1 MLTTEG
7 HQVRQPGHGAIFL
20 GQLAQYSV
28 RFEPG
33 ELHQIDGRFGVTTAG
48 QHPTRAG
55 AQREDM
61 AGSMQV
67 GGPGS
72 VGDGRADGGDAI
84 GGGHPGGHPLRRFDG
99 HGEGSLIVAGVGLHH
114 HRQLELANPLVG
126 QTEADDAG
134 ALADH
139 HGHLLVGHGFCGKD
153 EIAFVL
159 AIFIIGHQHT
169 LTGTQG
175 GQRGFDAS
183 NGITEFTE

>member
-1 MLTTEG
+1 MLATEG

-61 AGSMQV
+61 AGSMQI
-67 GGPGS
+67 GGPGT

-84 GGGHPGGHPLRRFDG
+84 GGDTPVVTPC
-99 HGEGSLIVAGVGLHH
+99 A
-114 HRQLELANPLVG
+114 
-126 QTEADDAG
+126 
-134 ALADH
+134 
-139 HGHLLVGHGFCGKD
+139 
-153 EIAFVL
+153 
-159 AIFIIGHQHT
+159 
-169 LTGTQG
+169 
-175 GQRGFDAS
+175 AS
-183 NGITEFTE
+183 MVTVKAV